1 MRFKLV
7 TAKAFPLKKTL
18 LILKSYLMKKNG
30 SHLRLCM
37 NYIRVSFVIIN
48 KDVLYSPINQQN
60 LCTYF
65 YELTTHSL
73 SL

>member
-1 MRFKLV
+1 
-7 TAKAFPLKKTL
+7 
-18 LILKSYLMKKNG
+18 MKKNG
-30 SHLRLCM
+30 THLRLCM

-48 KDVLYSPINQQN
+48 KDVLYGPINQQN

-73 SL
+73 SP

>member
-1 MRFKLV
+1 
-7 TAKAFPLKKTL
+7 
-18 LILKSYLMKKNG
+18 MKKNG
-30 SHLRLCM
+30 THLSLCM
-37 NYIRVSFVIIN
+37 NYIRDSFIIIN
-48 KDVLYSPINQQN
+48 KDVLYSAMNQQN